1 MASKSLK
8 AHAFNKHA
16 DRDNRGLK
24 RMQSKLIYI
33 IGDAATIAR
42 LGKFL
47 AECAKEMRGRK
58 PFHRH
63 FRDYRREWD
72 TKMLDVV
79 VERSE

>member
-24 RMQSKLIYI
+24 QMQPKLIYL
-33 IGDAATIAR
+33 IGDAATVAR

-47 AECAKEMRGRK
+47 AECAKQMRGRQ

-63 FRDYRREWD
+63 FKDYARNWD
-72 TKMLDVV
+72 EKMLDIV
-79 VERSE
+79 VERPE